1 MDRFSHMYIVGKT
14 GTGKTT
20 LIETLVRQDIAAN
33 RGCALIDP
41 HGDLAER
48 VAATSKDLRRDVIY
62 LNAPDPRQPHAYN
75 PLSRVGRD
83 KRALV
88 ASGLLE
94 VLKKMWTDAWGVR
107 MEHILR
113 NALLTLLDQ
122 PAATMADIHPL
133 LSDEAFRARAIR
145 NIENAQVRRF
155 WAMEYDTY
163 SRSYQAD
170 GVAPILNK
178 VGAFLADPR
187 LHRILARHDGALR
200 LRAIMDQRQ
209 VLLVNLA
216 KGEIGEDSAGLL
228 GGLLMTSLGL
238 AAFSRTELPEH
249 EWRAFFLFVDEFQEF
264 TTLSIANML
273 SELRKYRVG
282 AVLAN
287 QYLHQLEGPIRHS
300 VLGNAVTLIA
310 FRVGATD
317 AAFLTREFEPV
328 FDRLDLVS
336 LPNHDIC
343 LKLMIDGTPSKP
355 FSATTVKH
363 EELQAARPGSR

>member
-1 MDRFSHMYIVGKT
+1 MHAGAAAQKTGIRADRIWPIPCLPARAHARHHDGMRQKISYFARTNSRVPFRLFGIKQPDRLSHMYIVGKT

-20 LIETLVRQDIAAN
+20 LIETLVLQDIAAN

-41 HGDLAER
+41 HGDLVER
-48 VAATSKDLRRDVIY
+48 VACAAARSRPDVIY
-62 LNAPDPRQPHAYN
+62 LNAPDSNQPYTYN
-75 PLSRVGRD
+75 PLSRVSPE

-113 NALLTLLDQ
+113 NTLLTLLEQ
-122 PAATMADIHPL
+122 PGATMADIQPL
-133 LSDEAFRARAIR
+133 LTDEEFRAKAVG
-145 NIENAQVRRF
+145 NIGNAQVRRF
-155 WAMEYDTY
+155 WDNEYDTY
-163 SRSYQAD
+163 SKRYQAE

-187 LHRILARHDGALR
+187 LYRILARHENALR
-200 LRAIMDQRQ
+200 LRSMMDQGQ

-249 EWRAFFLFVDEFQEF
+249 ARRPFFLFVDEFQEF

-273 SELRKYRVG
+273 SELRKYQVG
-282 AVLAN
+282 AILAN
-287 QYLHQLEGPIRHS
+287 Q
-300 VLGNAVTLIA
+300 
-310 FRVGATD
+310 
-317 AAFLTREFEPV
+317 
-328 FDRLDLVS
+328 
-336 LPNHDIC
+336 
-343 LKLMIDGTPSKP
+343 
-355 FSATTVKH
+355 
-363 EELQAARPGSR
+363 